1 MSELMRMFPATIDF
15 QEVGQLVPLA
25 LVALFSLAVLLADV
39 FARPDAKKAWVGY
52 MTLVGLAVTFFAC
65 FIQWGALESIT
76 ESGGKVAAIFFGTY
90 RVDKFTVFFDMI
102 LLLGAA
108 ITTLSAIGYFE
119 EHGLHRGEFYSMM
132 LMALFGMMLMA
143 GAVDLLVFF
152 VGLEVMSVAIYVLAA
167 YQRHKIAS
175 VEAALK
181 YFLMGAFSTGFLLF
195 GMAYIYGAT
204 GTLDLAEIG
213 EFATRNGSSNL
224 YLMLGMV
231 MLLAGF
237 AFKVSLVPFHQWTPD
252 AYEGAPTVVTGFM
265 ATAVKAAAF
274 AVFVRVFFMAF
285 FPLKDGSVGWANL
298 IWILAVLTMT
308 TGNILALVQDNIKRM
323 LAYSSI
329 AHAGYLLLGLL
340 AMGNDASATGTSA
353 ILLYL
358 LAYMVM
364 NLGAFAVIVLV
375 GRKDNE
381 NLLVS
386 KGWQGFG
393 LRYPLLGAAMTLFML
408 SLAGVPP
415 TAGFVGKFYLFR
427 AVLDQGFVAI
437 VIIAVFNSL
446 LSVYYYLRVTVY
458 MFMVPAEENEP
469 KVLASV
475 PVVVAVLVSAG
486 LTLAIGVLP
495 MSYLQ
500 SAQAAALSLLP

>member
-1 MSELMRMFPATIDF
+1 MSELMRTFPATLGF
-15 QEVGQLVPLA
+15 QEVGQLAPLA

-39 FARPDAKKAWVGY
+39 FARPGTKKSWVGY
-52 MTLVGLAVTFFAC
+52 MTLVGLGVTFLAC
-65 FIQWGALESIT
+65 LVQWGAFQSAT
-76 ESGGKVAAIFFGTY
+76 AGGAKIATIFFGTY
-90 RVDKFTVFFDMI
+90 RAEAFTVYFDMI
-102 LLLGAA
+102 LILGAA

-167 YQRHKIAS
+167 YQRHKIS
-175 VEAALK
+175 SIEAALK
-181 YFLMGAFSTGFLLF
+181 YFLMGAFSTAFLLL
-195 GMAYIYGAT
+195 GMAYVYGAT
-204 GTLDLAEIG
+204 GTLNLSEIG
-213 EFATRNGSSNL
+213 DYAVKTGSSNL
-224 YLMLGMV
+224 FLMLGMV
-231 MLLAGF
+231 LLLVGF

-274 AVFVRVFFMAF
+274 AAFVRVFFMAF
-285 FPLKDGSVGWANL
+285 FPLKDGSIGWGNL
-298 IWILAVLTMT
+298 IWVLAVLTMT
-308 TGNILALVQDNIKRM
+308 TGNILALVQDNVKRM
-323 LAYSSI
+323 LAYSSV

-340 AMGNDASATGTSA
+340 AMDDPNGSGTAA

-364 NLGAFAVIVLV
+364 NLGAFAVVVLV
-375 GRKDNE
+375 GRRENE

-386 KGWQGFG
+386 EGWKGFG
-393 LRYPLLGAAMTLFML
+393 IRYPLLGAAMTLFML

-415 TAGFVGKFYLFR
+415 TAGFLGKFYLFR
-427 AVLDQGFVAI
+427 AALDQGFVAI

-458 MFMVPAEENEP
+458 MFMVPAEDEEP
-469 KVLASV
+469 KVLGSV
-475 PVVVAVLVSAG
+475 PVMLAVLVSAG
-486 LTLAIGVLP
+486 LTLAIGILP
-495 MSYLQ
+495 ASYLE
-500 SAQAAALSLLP
+500 SAQAAALSLLQ